1 MKKIVVSLFLL
12 YSFLCFA
19 KETILVQG
27 AMDMEIEHLV
37 NALEGKTKEQFGSWT
52 FWKGNIGKN
61 TVIVSRTEIGLTNA
75 SAATT
80 LGIEKYSP
88 TIIINQ
94 GTSGGHDPKLH
105 SGDIV
110 LAKATVNIGA
120 VRTERKEYGI
130 PENPRDGIFFEDVQ
144 CLRNQKE
151 EIIKH
156 MKFYSDETLLK
167 LAKNIKYTKGNLILG
182 VVASADQWNRELE
195 RIQFLHHKYGS
206 STEEMETVAVA
217 QVSKAFGIPF
227 LGVRILSN
235 SEIHQESFNPK
246 TALWCQEYVLE
257 LIKNI
262 P

>member
-1 MKKIVVSLFLL
+1 M
-12 YSFLCFA
+12 
-19 KETILVQG
+19 
-27 AMDMEIEHLV
+27 
-37 NALEGKTKEQFGSWT
+37 
-52 FWKGNIGKN
+52 
-61 TVIVSRTEIGLTNA
+61 
-75 SAATT
+75 
-80 LGIEKYSP
+80 
-88 TIIINQ
+88 
-94 GTSGGHDPKLH
+94 H